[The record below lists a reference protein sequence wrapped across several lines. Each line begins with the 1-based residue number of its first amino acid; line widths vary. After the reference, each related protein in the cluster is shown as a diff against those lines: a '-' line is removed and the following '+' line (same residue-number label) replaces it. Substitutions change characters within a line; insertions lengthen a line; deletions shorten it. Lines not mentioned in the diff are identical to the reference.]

1 MRDITLG
8 QYFPADSVIHRLD
21 PRVKILSL
29 IAYIVL
35 IFCTFNAFSL
45 AFIAITVLAIVL
57 MTNVPLRLYF
67 KSLKVI
73 IVIVIITSILNL
85 FYGTGEPIFEW
96 WIIKVTWGGIR
107 NAVFVCVRIVCL
119 ILLSSVLTFTTSPT
133 DLTDALERLM
143 KPLKIFRIKVHEI
156 AMMMTIALRFVPTLL
171 EETDKI
177 MAAQKARGAD
187 MESGN
192 LFTRI
197 KALVPVLVPLFVSAF
212 RRAYELAVAM
222 ECRCYRGG
230 EGRTRM
236 KQLHMAKRDY
246 ISIAISLSV
255 IACVILFN
263 IYGIVIYRVF
273 K

>member
-21 PRVKILSL
+21 ARVKILSL

-35 IFCTFNAFSL
+35 TFCAFNFYSL
-45 AFIAITVLAIVL
+45 GLVFLLVVTVVL
-57 MTNVPLRLYF
+57 LSRVPVKMYI

-73 IVIVIITSILNL
+73 IIIVIITSLLNL
-85 FYGTGEPIFEW
+85 FYGTGEPIAEW
-96 WIIKVTWGGIR
+96 WIFKITWNGIN
-107 NAVFVCVRIVCL
+107 NAVFVCVRIICL
-119 ILLSSVLTFTTSPT
+119 ILFSSALTFTTSPT

-143 KPLKIFRIKVHEI
+143 KPLNIFHVKVHEI

-192 LFTRI
+192 LFKRV
-197 KALVPVLVPLFVSAF
+197 KALIPVLVPLFVSAF
-212 RRAYELAVAM
+212 RRAYDLAVAM
-222 ECRCYRGG
+222 ECRCYKGG
-230 EGRTRM
+230 KGRTRM
-236 KQLHMAKRDY
+236 KQLKMVRRDY
-246 ISIAISLSV
+246 LSV
-255 IACVILFN
+255 IFSVILTAGVVLCDIFL
-263 IYGIVIYRVF
+263 
-273 K
+273 